1 MRSLWQGTIACG
13 LVALP
18 ADLFAATEEHG
29 PGLHLVHSLDGGRIR
44 HRRVCELDD
53 REIGPEEIARGW
65 EAPDGRTVV
74 LQDEDLEALPLPT
87 KRTIDVAGFVD
98 EADVDPLLYAR
109 PYWVGARGP
118 GAQKPYAL
126 MTEALARSGR
136 VAVCKVAL
144 RSRERLAVL
153 RPRNGILVLHTLR
166 WPEEIRDP
174 GDLSSPAPT
183 TNRELALAELLMD
196 EMAGVDITGLHDD
209 YTQALNSL
217 VDTLAAG
224 RTAAPPLEPQ
234 PPVDLMAALEE
245 SVRDARRARNEGHDA

>member
-1 MRSLWQGTIACG
+1 MRSLWQGTVAFG

-18 ADLFAATEEHG
+18 VDLFAATEDHG
-29 PGLHLVHSLDGGRIR
+29 PGLHLVHSRDGGRIR
-44 HRRVCELDD
+44 HRRVCELDGQ
-53 REIGPEEIARGW
+53 EVGPEETARGW

-74 LQDEDLEALPLPT
+74 LQDEDLAALPLPT
-87 KRTIDVAGFVD
+87 KRVIDVAGFVD
-98 EADVDPLLYAR
+98 GAAVDPLLYAR

-126 MTEALARSGR
+126 MVEALARSGR
-136 VAVCKVAL
+136 MAVCKVAL

-153 RPRNGILVLHTLR
+153 RPRAGILVLHTLH

-183 TNRELALAELLMD
+183 TDRELALAELLMD
-196 EMAGVDITGLHDD
+196 EMTGVDIDTLHDD
-209 YTQALNSL
+209 YAQALNVL

-224 RTAAPPLEPQ
+224 GGALPPREPQ
-234 PPVDLMAALEE
+234 HPVDLMAALEA
-245 SVRDARRARNEGHDA
+245 SVRDARRARTEHRS

>member
-1 MRSLWQGTIACG
+1 MRSLWQGTIAFG
-13 LVALP
+13 LVALSV
-18 ADLFAATEEHG
+18 DLFAAAEEHG
-29 PGLHLVHSLDGGRIR
+29 PGLHLVHGRDGGRIR
-44 HRRVCELDD
+44 HRRVCELDGQ
-53 REIGPEEIARGW
+53 EIGPQETARGW

-74 LQDEDLEALPLPT
+74 LHDEDLEALPLPT
-87 KRTIDVAGFVD
+87 KRIVEVIGFIG

-174 GDLSSPAPT
+174 GDLSSSAPT
-183 TNRELALAELLMD
+183 TDRELALAELLMD
-196 EMAGVDITGLHDD
+196 EMAGVDITELHDD
-209 YTQALNSL
+209 YAQALNLL

-224 RTAAPPLEPQ
+224 GKAAPPLEPQ
-234 PPVDLMAALEE
+234 PPVDLMAALEA
-245 SVRDARRARNEGHDA
+245 SVRDAQRARNGGHM